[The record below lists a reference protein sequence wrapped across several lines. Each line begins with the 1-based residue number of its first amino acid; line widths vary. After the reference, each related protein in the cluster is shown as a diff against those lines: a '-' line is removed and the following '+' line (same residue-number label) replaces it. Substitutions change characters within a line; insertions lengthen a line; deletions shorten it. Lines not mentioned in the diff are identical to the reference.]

1 MTKGAR
7 TMNDNDIRNAFGAT
21 PEAFKNSVQIT
32 LEGLE
37 EITVKKH
44 IRRTVVFALAALIA
58 LLGVAFAAGSS
69 YLFEKLGKTPTDG
82 AENDIVEVA
91 GEPIKVND
99 DITATVDS
107 VYFVGDEIMYEM
119 TLTLTDPAKYELID
133 HVDIDYAPPEDIIHI
148 YTEPRFWDGFEFG
161 AEQCT
166 GDPFADG
173 NINWDEDHVLENMG
187 DGVYKLC
194 GNVIMNLNGGVTM
207 LDELDVDVNL
217 NLYYAPQHTDFKTE
231 QEPIEANI
239 PFHIVRSSGS
249 SIYTLTPA
257 AQPDGWTIT
266 EATLEVSNV
275 NSKIY
280 IKYEFNESLIPEDE
294 RIYDFDDPGH
304 EEQFLVIE
312 EHTYKF
318 YLRDPANPDEH
329 IDVPSSGSGDFETF
343 DFEMEIPAMEDVPES
358 LTFDVTYYDYYDDTY
373 DELPLTTIEFIVTEA
388 E

>member
-1 MTKGAR
+1 
-7 TMNDNDIRNAFGAT
+7 MNDNDIRNVFGDT

-58 LLGVAFAAGSS
+58 LLGFAFAAGSS
-69 YLFEKLGKTPTDG
+69 YLFEKLGKTPMEG

-133 HVDIDYAPPEDIIHI
+133 NVGKYYAPPEDIIHI
-148 YTEPRFWDGFEFG
+148 CIDPYFWDDFEIG
-161 AEQCT
+161 TEQCT
-166 GDPFADG
+166 SDPFADG
-173 NINWDEDHVLENMG
+173 NISWDENHVLEDMG
-187 DGVYKLC
+187 NGIYKLY
-194 GNVIMNLNGGVTM
+194 GNVIMQFNGGVTL

-275 NSKIY
+275 NSLIH
-280 IKYEFNESLIPEDE
+280 IKYEFNEPLVPEAE
-294 RIYDFDDPGH
+294 RVYDFDDPRQ
-304 EEQFLVIE
+304 EEQSLMIN

-318 YLRDPANPDEH
+318 RLRDPANPDKH
-329 IDVPSSGSGDFETF
+329 IKVPSSGFGSFDYFE
-343 DFEMEIPAMEDVPES
+343 FEMEIPPMEDIPES
-358 LTFDVTYYDYYDDTY
+358 LTFDVTYYDYYDETY

>member
-1 MTKGAR
+1 
-7 TMNDNDIRNAFGAT
+7 MNDNIRNAFGET
-21 PEAFKNSVQIT
+21 PEVFKNSVQST
-32 LEGLE
+32 LAGLE

-44 IRRTVVFALAALIA
+44 IRRTVVFTLAALIA

-69 YLFEKLGKTPTDG
+69 YLFEKLGKSPMDG

-91 GEPIKVND
+91 GDPIKVND

-119 TLTLTDPAKYELID
+119 TLTVTDPAKYALIQND
-133 HVDIDYAPPEDIIHI
+133 DVGRYYTPPEDIIHI
-148 YTEPRFWDGFEFG
+148 CIDPYFWDDFEIG

-173 NINWDEDHVLENMG
+173 NISWDENHVLEDMG
-187 DGVYKLC
+187 NGIYKLY
-194 GNVIMNLNGGVTM
+194 GNVIMQFNGGVTL

-343 DFEMEIPAMEDVPES
+343 DFEMEIPAMEDVLES
-358 LTFDVTYYDYYDDTY
+358 LTFDETYYDYYDDTY
-373 DELPLTTIEFIVTEA
+373 DELPLTTLEFIVSEA

>member
-1 MTKGAR
+1 
-7 TMNDNDIRNAFGAT
+7 MNDNDIRNAFGDT

-58 LLGVAFAAGSS
+58 LLSVAFAAGSS
-69 YLFEKLGKTPTDG
+69 YLFEILGKTPMDG

-91 GEPIKVND
+91 GEPIKIND

-119 TLTLTDPAKYELID
+119 TLTVTDPAKYALIQND
-133 HVDIDYAPPEDIIHI
+133 DVGRYYTPPEDIIHI
-148 YTEPRFWDGFEFG
+148 CIDPCLWDNFEFS

-166 GDPFADG
+166 GDPYADG
-173 NINWDEDHVLENMG
+173 SFGWDEHQVLEDMG
-187 DGVYKLC
+187 DGVYKLY
-194 GNVIMNLNGGVTM
+194 GSVIMHLNDNISL

-217 NLYYAPQHTDFKTE
+217 NLYYAPQNDAFYID

-239 PFHIVRSSGS
+239 PFHISRSLTS

-266 EATLEVSNV
+266 EASLEVSNV

-280 IKYEFNESLIPEDE
+280 IRYEFNEPLIPEDE
-294 RIYDFDDPGH
+294 RVYDFDDPRH
-304 EEQFLVIE
+304 EEQSLLIN
-312 EHTYKF
+312 EHIYKF
-318 YLRDPANPDEH
+318 ILRDPANPDEH

-358 LTFDVTYYDYYDDTY
+358 LTFDVTYKDYYDDTY
-373 DELPLTTIEFIVTEA
+373 DELPLTTIEFIVSEA

>member
-1 MTKGAR
+1 
-7 TMNDNDIRNAFGAT
+7 MNENDIRNAFGET
-21 PEAFKNSVQIT
+21 PEVFKNSVQST
-32 LEGLE
+32 LAGLE
-37 EITVKKH
+37 DKVVKKH

-107 VYFVGDEIMYEM
+107 VYFVGDEIMYEI
-119 TLTLTDPAKYELID
+119 TLTLTDPTKYELIYY
-133 HVDIDYAPPEDIIHI
+133 VEEYYTPPEDIIHI
-148 YTEPRFWDGFEFG
+148 CIDPCLWDSFELG
-161 AEQCT
+161 IEQCT
-166 GDPFADG
+166 GDPYADG
-173 NINWDEDHVLENMG
+173 NFDWDEDHVLENIG
-187 DGVYKLC
+187 DGVYKLY
-194 GNVIMNLNGGVTM
+194 GNVIMNLNGGVTL

-239 PFHIVRSSGS
+239 PFHITRSSDNR
-249 SIYTLTPA
+249 IYTLTPA

-266 EATLEVSNV
+266 EASLEVSNV

-280 IKYEFNESLIPEDE
+280 IRYEFNEPLVPEDE
-294 RIYDFDDPGH
+294 IVYDFADPRH

-318 YLRDPANPDEH
+318 SLRDPANPVKH
-329 IDVPSSGSGDFETF
+329 IIVPSSGFGSFEYF
-343 DFEMEIPAMEDVPES
+343 DFDMELPVMEDIPES
-358 LTFDVTYYDYYDDTY
+358 LTFDVSYSDYYDDTY
-373 DELPLTTIEFIVTEA
+373 TELPLTTIEFIVTEA

>member
-1 MTKGAR
+1 
-7 TMNDNDIRNAFGAT
+7 MNDNDIRNAFGDT

-69 YLFEKLGKTPTDG
+69 YLFEKLGKTPMEG

-133 HVDIDYAPPEDIIHI
+133 NVGKYYAPPEDIIHI
-148 YTEPRFWDGFEFG
+148 YTEPCLWDNFEFG

-166 GDPFADG
+166 GDPYADG
-173 NINWDEDHVLENMG
+173 NFGSSENHVLENIG
-187 DGVYKLC
+187 DGLYKLY

-275 NSKIY
+275 NSLIR
-280 IKYEFNESLIPEDE
+280 IKYEFNEPLVPEDE
-294 RIYDFDDPGH
+294 RVYDFDDPRH
-304 EEQFLVIE
+304 EEQSLLIN
-312 EHTYKF
+312 EHIYKF
-318 YLRDPANPDEH
+318 ILRDPANPDEH
-329 IDVPSSGSGDFETF
+329 IDVPSDGSGDFETF

-358 LTFDVTYYDYYDDTY
+358 LTFDVTYCDYYDDTY